1 MSITATKNI
10 QKKNKI
16 EDESNFSL
24 EDLDLGISSCN
35 KDYLLRGMIYTSIPS
50 DLIAEYSNTS
60 NKNKHCQKSVKI
72 FKSTDN
78 ISGEEF
84 STNIIISGTDGILNK
99 KSNSSSKNTSK
110 SDSLKESK
118 SPENNSPTN
127 SPFNFDTPS
136 FTEHLN
142 TYDFVTE
149 ERENFHDNASFCS
162 RDRHGNESNEL
173 NRAFIRDLRSVSRES
188 TDHDIAVFKMDNC
201 NRKNHKDK
209 RDDSEPRIRIRANK
223 HKESKTIFNQ
233 EIKNHKNNLKVEQE
247 WMEQFRSMTYK
258 PNFVN

>member
-1 MSITATKNI
+1 MSITATKKI

-35 KDYLLRGMIYTSIPS
+35 KDFLLRGSITTSIPS
-50 DLIAEYSNTS
+50 DRMSNSNIS

-84 STNIIISGTDGILNK
+84 STNKIISGTVGI
-99 KSNSSSKNTSK
+99 KSNSSSKNTLK
-110 SDSLKESK
+110 SDSEKESK
-118 SPENNSPTN
+118 SPENNSQTY

-149 ERENFHDNASFCS
+149 ERENFHDNTSLCS
-162 RDRHGNESNEL
+162 RDRQRNGSNEL

-188 TDHDIAVFKMDNC
+188 TDHDIAVFKMVIC

-233 EIKNHKNNLKVEQE
+233 EIKDHKNNLKVEQE
-247 WMEQFRSMTYK
+247 WMEQFRSIRHNS